1 LGPEDAKVETE
12 RVAKLLSDA
21 QAILETITVR
31 RKELEDQVAA
41 SREAQ
46 RLRTLEALEKKDEGL
61 AAGVLAAK
69 LAEQGVGELP
79 SQGATQ
85 EAAQPFGPAGAKR
98 PASRKR
104 VEDMSDQE
112 STNPAKF
119 YCIAGEGDEE

>member
-1 LGPEDAKVETE
+1 M
-12 RVAKLLSDA
+12 
-21 QAILETITVR
+21 
-31 RKELEDQVAA
+31 AA

-46 RLRTLEALEKKDEGL
+46 RLRTLEALEKNDGDL

-85 EAAQPFGPAGAKR
+85 EAVQPYGPAGVKR
-98 PASRKR
+98 PTSRKR

-112 STNPAKF
+112 RLNPAKF
-119 YCIAGEGDEE
+119 SCIAGEGDE